1 MTTQTS
7 NAVAVRRRLR
17 VPLIAALA
25 LAFISLS
32 LISGIAYIVV
42 LAGATNT
49 AERLLVDRAAR
60 VVDAQVGVITSRLD
74 PVTGHLEMIA
84 ALAANGRLDINSPV
98 EMREALWVMMTQVP
112 PVSSAAFATFDLKLD
127 RVVRLPEGVP
137 TEN

>member
-1 MTTQTS
+1 MTRHWSGAPRHYDVPVVTTQTS

-17 VPLIAALA
+17 LPLIAALA

-60 VVDAQVGVITSRLD
+60 VVDAQVGAITSRLD
-74 PVTGHLEMIA
+74 PVTRPSRDDRGA
-84 ALAANGRLDINSPV
+84 GRQRPS
-98 EMREALWVMMTQVP
+98 
-112 PVSSAAFATFDLKLD
+112 
-127 RVVRLPEGVP
+127 
-137 TEN
+137 